1 MDNSSLIQLGELLN
15 KVKLVEIDDNI
26 SFWMMRAKG
35 GFFYDEFLDN
45 GFIALG
51 WNYIDKNTSL
61 DEKI

>member
-35 GFFYDEFLDN
+35 GFFL
-45 GFIALG
+45 
-51 WNYIDKNTSL
+51 
-61 DEKI
+61 